1 MSERLIP
8 TTEYDLAI
16 RYFQLHEIEL
26 AKSNPAEVIQ
36 SAIFSQRGFGCRE
49 WGYITK
55 KSNVVMTKGLEHEVI
70 MIVPISKLVAAI
82 ADRQP
87 SLF

>member
-1 MSERLIP
+1 MNERLIP

-26 AKSNPAEVIQ
+26 AKSNPTEVIQ
-36 SAIFSQRGFGCRE
+36 SAINSQRGFACLE
-49 WGYITK
+49 WQYVTK
-55 KSNVVMTKGLEHEVI
+55 KHNVQVTNNLTKQVVF
-70 MIVPISKLVAAI
+70 IVPISKLVAAI